1 MDDVNRLLQKHD
13 LDVLCLT
20 ETWLTDPVQD
30 RILMFPGYRIERRD
44 RPADPAGGRRAA
56 VRGGGVAII
65 YREHLTASVLPISTA
80 GSCETLWISISG
92 GGRRSATVGVVYR
105 APSVPV
111 AGAVGDLHDQLH
123 AALSYGKPTFCLGDT
138 NINLLRPDGP
148 GVRQYNSALHE
159 LDLLQLVKT
168 PTHLEPS
175 HSLIDH
181 IITNVPDL
189 DATVLQPP
197 DVIADHLTV
206 IVRAPFRRLS
216 RRPAPFSARS
226 WRKVNWDAVCLDFL
240 CADWS
245 TVYST
250 VGIEEKIGEFSRV
263 WWRVMDVHCP
273 LRTVT
278 PRRPRCPWL
287 EDSQELQDLLRERD
301 QAYRAWR
308 RSGTDSDRNVYRRLR
323 NRVKACLA
331 QCKRDFLCERM
342 LSDRRSFWRNVRDF
356 ALRPAKGGGGATEKL
371 SPDQADEFNR
381 HFATVGSRIAAE
393 LAAGSPPYLPP
404 RPPRVTTT
412 GMRLQPATLPEL
424 SAALRQL
431 SSSKTVGHDGV
442 PLHAVRQCFSVIGP
456 HLLHLVNSSII
467 SRVFPS
473 SWKLASVV
481 PLHKAGSRDKA
492 VNFRPISILPVLSK
506 ICEKVVCTQLTSYL
520 VSSHLLSSSQYAYR
534 QCHSTEDALI
544 DAVEWMTRRIDGG
557 HVVAVTSIDLSRA
570 FDSVDHGVLLTKLKW
585 YGVDPEWFGSY
596 LSDRR
601 QVVRG
606 GTLSLP
612 LSHGVPQGSL
622 VGPIL
627 FSIFTNDLP
636 SYLPHGR
643 LISYADDTQLLDSAL
658 PKELTF
664 LKTRQE
670 ETILAVQSYF
680 TSNSLK
686 MNPSK
691 TTLLLVGTAQNLKK
705 TASFHLNISGHILTP
720 SPFVKMLGV
729 TVDSNLSWEKHISDV
744 VKKCNSILF
753 CLYKIRHHLTPDVRK
768 LLIQCHIFPHI
779 LYCLSVWGGAAQ
791 CHLHK
796 VQKVVNFGARVVS
809 GARMSDHISPTVEAL
824 GWCSVR
830 DLVTQR
836 DVIAVFRALRE
847 PCTPES
853 IRSLFVTR
861 AAVSQRTTRATM
873 AGMLEPPDLRLS
885 MSRRVFS
892 YRAASSW
899 NRLSPD
905 IASSRTRAEFLRRLE
920 CGL

>member
-1 MDDVNRLLQKHD
+1 
-13 LDVLCLT
+13 
-20 ETWLTDPVQD
+20 
-30 RILMFPGYRIERRD
+30 
-44 RPADPAGGRRAA
+44 
-56 VRGGGVAII
+56 
-65 YREHLTASVLPISTA
+65 
-80 GSCETLWISISG
+80 
-92 GGRRSATVGVVYR
+92 
-105 APSVPV
+105 
-111 AGAVGDLHDQLH
+111 
-123 AALSYGKPTFCLGDT
+123 
-138 NINLLRPDGP
+138 
-148 GVRQYNSALHE
+148 
-159 LDLLQLVKT
+159 
-168 PTHLEPS
+168 
-175 HSLIDH
+175 
-181 IITNVPDL
+181 
-189 DATVLQPP
+189 
-197 DVIADHLTV
+197 
-206 IVRAPFRRLS
+206 
-216 RRPAPFSARS
+216 
-226 WRKVNWDAVCLDFL
+226 
-240 CADWS
+240 
-245 TVYST
+245 
-250 VGIEEKIGEFSRV
+250 
-263 WWRVMDVHCP
+263 
-273 LRTVT
+273 
-278 PRRPRCPWL
+278 
-287 EDSQELQDLLRERD
+287 
-301 QAYRAWR
+301 
-308 RSGTDSDRNVYRRLR
+308 
-323 NRVKACLA
+323 
-331 QCKRDFLCERM
+331 
-342 LSDRRSFWRNVRDF
+342 
-356 ALRPAKGGGGATEKL
+356 
-371 SPDQADEFNR
+371 
-381 HFATVGSRIAAE
+381 
-393 LAAGSPPYLPP
+393 
-404 RPPRVTTT
+404 
-412 GMRLQPATLPEL
+412 
-424 SAALRQL
+424 
-431 SSSKTVGHDGV
+431 
-442 PLHAVRQCFSVIGP
+442 
-456 HLLHLVNSSII
+456 
-467 SRVFPS
+467 
-473 SWKLASVV
+473 
-481 PLHKAGSRDKA
+481 
-492 VNFRPISILPVLSK
+492 
-506 ICEKVVCTQLTSYL
+506 
-520 VSSHLLSSSQYAYR
+520 
-534 QCHSTEDALI
+534 
-544 DAVEWMTRRIDGG
+544 MTRRIDGG

-753 CLYKIRHHLTPDVRK
+753 CLYKIRYHLTPDVRK